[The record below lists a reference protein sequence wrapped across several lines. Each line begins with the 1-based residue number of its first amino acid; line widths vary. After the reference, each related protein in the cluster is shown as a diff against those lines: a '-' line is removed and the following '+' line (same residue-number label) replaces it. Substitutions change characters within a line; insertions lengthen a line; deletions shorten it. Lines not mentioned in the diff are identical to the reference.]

1 MFWVLAAFMSSL
13 FAGLT
18 SIFAKCG
25 IKKTDSDLVTALR
38 TFVVFLCSLIM
49 VLVANSLMSI
59 GDIDAK
65 TWMFLI
71 LSGASTGLSWIFYYK
86 ALSLGDVNKVI
97 PIDKSS
103 TIITILLAI
112 TFFNETSNIVIKL
125 IATLLLSL
133 GIFLMIE
140 KREENQDKKDNK
152 KWMVYAFLSAIFASL
167 TSIFAKIGIDNVESN
182 LGTAIR
188 TLVVLFISCGIVLA
202 KGKQKEI
209 KSIEKKDWLFICLS
223 GIATGASWLFYYYAL
238 QKGFVSVVVS
248 IDKLSILVT
257 IAFSYFVLKEKLSLK
272 AIIGLAL
279 MVIGILLMVFFK

>member
-71 LSGASTGLSWIFYYK
+71 LSGVSTGLSWIFYYK

-188 TLVVLFISCGIVLA
+188 TLVVLFIACGIVLA

>member
-49 VLVANSLMSI
+49 VIAANSFMSI
-59 GDIDAK
+59 GDINAK
-65 TWMFLI
+65 TWIFLI
-71 LSGASTGLSWIFYYK
+71 LSGVSTGLSWIFYYK
-86 ALSLGDVNKVI
+86 ALSIGDVNKVI

-112 TFFNETSNIVIKL
+112 IFFNETSNIVIKL

-140 KREENQDKKDNK
+140 KREDNQDKKDNK
-152 KWMVYAFLSAIFASL
+152 KWMMYAFLSAIFASL
-167 TSIFAKIGIDNVESN
+167 TSIFAKIGIDNIESN
-182 LGTAIR
+182 LGTSIR
-188 TLVVLFISCGIVLA
+188 TLVVLFMSCGIVLA

-223 GIATGASWLFYYYAL
+223 GVATGTSWLFYYYAL
-238 QKGFVSVVVS
+238 QKGVVSVVVS
-248 IDKLSILVT
+248 IDKLSVLVT
-257 IAFSYFVLKEKLSLK
+257 ITFSYFLLKEKLSLK